1 MVKKNNDDQ
10 NQKPLDKLSNA
21 EILNAIREDASPEYK
36 NAVPE
41 ATANNMEQMSLAL
54 TTYTVSQNEFL
65 SALVNKITKTIISNK
80 MARNKL
86 EPFKKGTL
94 PYGKDVEEIFTG
106 LQSKHAFDQVGAETT
121 VFARELPNTKAI
133 FHRQTRQDYYKTTV
147 SQQILKR
154 AFYDQNGLGRLVST
168 ITDSL
173 YSSDKNDEFQLT
185 KELFTEY
192 SANFTPI
199 SVTAPPT
206 DTATSKALARQ
217 IRSTVLKMGFMNNA
231 YNKQGVQTY
240 SDPDDLVLFMT
251 PDVASY
257 FDTELYAYA
266 FNKENVE
273 ANVPVIILDNFGSGL
288 PKTQAVIVDKNWFQ
302 IYDTL
307 FETGQIWNPQG
318 LYSNIFLHH
327 HQILS
332 TSQFSNAVAFN
343 TP

>member
-1 MVKKNNDDQ
+1 VTKKKDDN
-10 NQKPLDKLSNA
+10 NQKPIEQTSNA
-21 EILNAIREDASPEYK
+21 EILNAIRQDASPEYK

-41 ATANNMEQMSLAL
+41 ATPTNMEQMSLAL

-86 EPFKKGTL
+86 EPFKKGSL
-94 PYGKDVEEIFTG
+94 PYGKDVEEIFTD
-106 LQSKHAFDQVGAETT
+106 LQTKHAFDQVGAETT

-133 FHRQTRQDYYKTTV
+133 FHRQARQDYYKTTI

-154 AFYDQNGLGRLVST
+154 AFYDNNGLGRLVGT

-173 YSSDKNDEFQLT
+173 YSSNKNDEFKLM

-192 SANFTPI
+192 APNFTNI
-199 SVTAPPT
+199 AVTAPPT
-206 DTATSKALARQ
+206 DTATAKTLARQ
-217 IRSTVLKMGFMNNA
+217 IRATVLKMGFMSTL
-231 YNKQGVQTY
+231 YNKQAVNTF
-240 SDPDDLVLFMT
+240 SDPNDLVLFLT

-266 FNKENVE
+266 FNKENLE
-273 ANVPVIILDNFGSGL
+273 SNTQVIILDNFGTNL
-288 PKTQAVIVDKNWFQ
+288 PKTQAVVVDKNWFQ
-302 IYDTL
+302 VYDTL

-318 LYSNIFLHH
+318 LYSNIFLHN
-327 HQILS
+327 HQIMS